1 MGFQWMNGDLKSLVT
16 ELRGIPEE
24 VAAEAQALVSEA
36 MNIGAETQR
45 QIIETSGTVKSGKQG
60 RIETGL
66 MRNSVQ
72 SAGADRVGNTIEG
85 RFGWRDPD
93 PYFLYQEYGFTHARS
108 GEDIVPMH
116 ALLQG
121 FVKAREHVRA
131 GLLRLLR

>member
-1 MGFQWMNGDLKSLVT
+1 MGFQWMNGDLSSMVT

-24 VAAEAQALVSEA
+24 VASEAQKLVSEA

-45 QIIETSGTVKSGKQG
+45 QIIETSGTPKSGKQG

-85 RFGWRDPD
+85 KFGWRDPD
-93 PYFLYQEYGFTHARS
+93 PYFLYQERGFTHAWS

-121 FVKAREHVRA
+121 FVKAREHVRE
-131 GLLRLLR
+131 GLRRLLR